1 MAMVQNF
8 YVYIETNDCATV
20 TTKSMLTFLFVYL
33 NKDSIKQREKIVAVI
48 IHEFEIVCRFL
59 TKKHSLNLGISIEK
73 TYGSKSIDDS
83 ITNEFDRS
91 LLANTYVVSVNL
103 LLLVD
108 LKFFLITIG

>member
-59 TKKHSLNLGISIEK
+59 TK
-73 TYGSKSIDDS
+73 
-83 ITNEFDRS
+83 
-91 LLANTYVVSVNL
+91 NTA
-103 LLLVD
+103 
-108 LKFFLITIG
+108 

>member
-33 NKDSIKQREKIVAVI
+33 NKDPIKQREKIVAVI

-59 TKKHSLNLGISIEK
+59 TKKHSLKHRLDLGISIEK
-73 TYGSKSIDDS
+73 TYGS
-83 ITNEFDRS
+83 NP
-91 LLANTYVVSVNL
+91 
-103 LLLVD
+103 
-108 LKFFLITIG
+108 